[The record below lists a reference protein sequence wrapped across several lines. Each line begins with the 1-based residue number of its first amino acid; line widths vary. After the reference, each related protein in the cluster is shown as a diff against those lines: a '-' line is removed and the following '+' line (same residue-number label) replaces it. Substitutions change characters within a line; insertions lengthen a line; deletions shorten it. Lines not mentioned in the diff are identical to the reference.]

1 MASQAVSE
9 KGRRLAK
16 QKYPSYNRNNLP
28 TLKEV
33 LQRKTAPPVCLFN
46 FYIYMRDREHDAEY
60 LDFWLDVAELEL
72 LCRYYLKDLKKFGID
87 SSVEFPEYAK
97 SKDSDKEKRHSTQS
111 SLHRH
116 LSASSSSTGF
126 TDTDS
131 RSGSPMPLPLTTGT
145 GTETPQHEVIDV
157 SDQQATQKL
166 RYRDSVR
173 SSTTGN
179 LSFIGQRPITRDDVT
194 QLAQRIYFLY
204 LVPNAEREISLS
216 PGVLNEIRIAVE
228 EKHKDDPAIYKEAK
242 KEVYRLMKREIYPNF
257 LKARAY
263 GNMTPRQTLI
273 RLGLGLFSLF
283 VGFTVELSLILLDEK
298 PRSKRLWGFIPIFI
312 GILNL
317 FAFQMELSPLLVLLH
332 ISERSFMQYELV
344 REKYIYRRIHVPKAL
359 WILFMSLAASII
371 VTGLLLAIPG
381 HRL

>member
-16 QKYPSYNRNNLP
+16 QKYPSYHRDRLP

-33 LQRKTAPPVCLFN
+33 LQRKTAPPVCLYN
-46 FYIYMRDREHDAEY
+46 FYIYMRDREHESEY

-72 LCRYYLKDLKKFGID
+72 LCKQYLKELKKLGLD

-97 SKDSDKEKRHSTQS
+97 YKDSDKEKRYSTQS

-131 RSGSPMPLPLTTGT
+131 RSGSPMPIPTTTGTGT
-145 GTETPQHEVIDV
+145 GTETAQHE
-157 SDQQATQKL
+157 
-166 RYRDSVR
+166 
-173 SSTTGN
+173 
-179 LSFIGQRPITRDDVT
+179 
-194 QLAQRIYFLY
+194 LAQRIYFLY
-204 LVPNAEREISLS
+204 LVPNGERELNLS

-228 EKHKDDPAIYKEAK
+228 EKHKDDPAIFKEAK
-242 KEVYRLMKREIYPNF
+242 KEVYRFMKREIYPNF

-263 GNMTPRQTLI
+263 GNMTVTQTMI

-317 FAFQMELSPLLVLLH
+317 FAFQMELCPLLVLFH
-332 ISERSFMQYELV
+332 ISERSFMQYEMV
-344 REKYIYRRIHVPKAL
+344 REKYIYRSIHVPKAF
-359 WILFMSLAASII
+359 WILLMSLAASII
-371 VTGLLLAIPG
+371 VAGILLAIPG